1 MSHWQSYKEFSV
13 IYNSVIRCALSTE
26 AKKIQLVQWIIF
38 IKIEGNLL
46 NLPIDAWPHVYS
58 RTFCKG
64 CKKIHTLCCKEQLH
78 SGNTEM
84 GKRNPHQRPPTESG
98 YLIVQ
103 MPGLVVIL
111 GTPTAEERLVIHLD
125 QLPLRTETEVPKNS
139 EHGRKNKR
147 KNQSQPDSY
156 FHSANNVSWIS
167 AAETD
172 TVSEFNARKS
182 YSVMNNNFLFLQHPR
197 TV

>member
-1 MSHWQSYKEFSV
+1 MFIHTHSA
-13 IYNSVIRCALSTE
+13 RD
-26 AKKIQLVQWIIF
+26 AKKSIRFAVKNNYTLATQRWGKGTPTNSLLHN
-38 IKIEGNLL
+38 IK
-46 NLPIDAWPHVYS
+46 Y
-58 RTFCKG
+58 
-64 CKKIHTLCCKEQLH
+64 Q
-78 SGNTEM
+78 NTNI
-84 GKRNPHQRPPTESG
+84 RWG

-156 FHSANNVSWIS
+156 FHSANNVS
-167 AAETD
+167 
-172 TVSEFNARKS
+172 
-182 YSVMNNNFLFLQHPR
+182 
-197 TV
+197 